1 MAKNALSTG
10 KKKSFVEIRT
20 ILQSPAMRSKL
31 QNYIDEILRSKSKI
45 LDEQEHIRS
54 IRDAAVDDL
63 SIEPKMLNSLAAMFF
78 NNNFDQKLEELNKL
92 EEAIRL
98 IQGGQIT
105 NDSDE

>member
-1 MAKNALSTG
+1 MATNALSTG

-63 SIEPKMLNSLAAMFF
+63 SIEPKMLNSLVGMFF

-105 NDSDE
+105 NDSGE

>member
-1 MAKNALSTG
+1 MTKNALATG

-20 ILQSPAMRSKL
+20 ILQSPAMKSKL

-45 LDEQEHIRS
+45 LDEQEHIRG

-63 SIEPKMLNSLAAMFF
+63 SIEPKMLNSLVGMFF

-98 IQGGQIT
+98 IQG
-105 NDSDE
+105 NSLSHDSDD

>member
-10 KKKSFVEIRT
+10 KKKSFVEIGT
-20 ILQSPAMRSKL
+20 ILKSPALKSKL

-45 LDEQEHIRS
+45 LDEQEHIRG
-54 IRDAAVDDL
+54 IRDAAIDDL
-63 SIEPKMLNSLAAMFF
+63 SIEPKMLNALVGMFF

-98 IQGGQIT
+98 IQGPQLT